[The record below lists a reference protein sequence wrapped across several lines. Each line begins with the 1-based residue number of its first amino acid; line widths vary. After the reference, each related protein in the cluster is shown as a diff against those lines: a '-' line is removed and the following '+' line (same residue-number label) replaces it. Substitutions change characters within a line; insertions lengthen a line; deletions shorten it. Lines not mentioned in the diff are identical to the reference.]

1 MKPTIIMESLRNSLG
16 EYILVNVINGAGVIG
31 TCDTTHAPHTTRRT
45 LYAETHSLVNVFST
59 TGEESSNRQIWQS
72 VSIDKCGKSL
82 DMKLTEACENFFE
95 RSAPLGTAIQPV
107 MELLTDGLYV
117 VHADKTVPTDGAG
130 NFFWNAYQVKHE
142 LNGSAPFNHIIG
154 RERDFSPP
162 FIVPTQNFAAYSEK
176 AISAS
181 IKRVKRGKKIG
192 GIAYHLT
199 GMFSALLCGHTD
211 AAAAVAYKRKFPC
224 IIIEPLR
231 DAAYAT
237 DENGNEHISFLT
249 CPYAKLPIK
258 QLSRGMIESF
268 LLNRRFSMPDF
279 REELCRKADK
289 TINSKHAVRSLPDS
303 IIHNAEQY
311 PDAEMLA
318 SAFAITELTNE
329 QLDLLISGETMCNG
343 KYIISANY
351 YESIV
356 YACNYLQYKDKQR
369 FITFA
374 ISLLNTPTL
383 APTYRYIAERMQ
395 YVIDVRIKDAFKNVL
410 ASDEP
415 AYKPIKDI
423 AQRYLEH
430 FDDNME
436 QSVNSLITADDE
448 AQSETE
454 SASKPKTLSS
464 AISEAR
470 ENVDEEKNDAAND
483 NFSALKLG
491 QAVKNSAPPPAAER

>member
-1 MKPTIIMESLRNSLG
+1 MESLRNSLG
-16 EYILVNVINGAGVIG
+16 EYILVNVVNGAGVIG
-31 TCDTTHAPHTTRRT
+31 ICDTTHAPHTVRRT
-45 LYAETHSLVNVFST
+45 LYAETHSLVSVFSS
-59 TGEESSNRQIWQS
+59 TGEETSNRQIWQNS
-72 VSIDKCGKSL
+72 SIDKCTKSL
-82 DMKLTEACENFFE
+82 DMKLTEACESFFE

-107 MELLTDGLYV
+107 MELLTDGLYI

-142 LNGSAPFNHIIG
+142 FNGSAPFNHVIG

-162 FIVPTQNFAAYSEK
+162 FIVPTQSFAAYSEK

-181 IKRVKRGKKIG
+181 IKRIKRGKNIG

-211 AAAAVAYKRKFPC
+211 AAAAATYKRKFPC
-224 IIIEPLR
+224 IIIEQLR

-237 DENGNEHISFLT
+237 DENGNERISILT
-249 CPYAKLPIK
+249 CPYAKLPIS

-268 LLNRRFSMPDF
+268 LLNRRFSMPAF

-289 TINSKHAVRSLPDS
+289 TITAKHAVKSLPES
-303 IIHNAEQY
+303 IVRNAEQY

-318 SAFAITELTNE
+318 SAFAINELTDE
-329 QLDLLISGETMCNG
+329 QLDLLISGETMFEG
-343 KYIISANY
+343 KYIISSNY

-395 YVIDVRIKDAFKNVL
+395 YVTDARIKDAFKNVL

-415 AYKPIKDI
+415 VYKPIHDI
-423 AQRYLEH
+423 AKRYLEH

-436 QSVNSLITADDE
+436 QSINSLLTEDEETQHEPADL
-448 AQSETE
+448 
-454 SASKPKTLSS
+454 PKTRSS
-464 AISEAR
+464 MISEAR
-470 ENVDEEKNDAAND
+470 SDIESEQNEASRDS
-483 NFSALKLG
+483 FSALKL
-491 QAVKNSAPPPAAER
+491 QEAVKKSSPPPSS